1 MLKQFL
7 LRIFLVCSTP
17 LLLVL
22 LWDVAR
28 ASPADQEAV
37 AKFNEETGLVDNVQ
51 SHQSVSA
58 PGEDETV
65 SAPISLGYPQFPDGA
80 LRLTEAIGL
89 WPGGVA
95 AANAP
100 YGLALEESG
109 PVNPDSVPG
118 EAPNR
123 DRTQSAAAPLL
134 SEIEPLT
141 TTSAALLP
149 TPDTQHPTPNTLAQ
163 SADLPEVEFT
173 PGGTLRITVTGTRT
187 PRAVDDLPATVTV
200 FELEDFEFYQIQGL
214 DDLLR
219 YEPGVS
225 AAGAL
230 QRYGTQDVNIR
241 GIEGNRILFQLDGI
255 RLPDQFSFGNAPPR
269 GFRVGRG
276 DYVDFATLQAVE
288 VLRGPAST
296 LYGSDALGG
305 VISFRSLRPSD
316 LLGPEDT
323 FGGDVF
329 TTYSSA
335 VGGLESAARIAL
347 ANEEVEGVFVISRRD
362 GRELSNFAPPQ
373 FTDSIDIGDTNF
385 YSNIVYFPDEVSN
398 LSLILE
404 DINRRT
410 AYVLAPGNVDPLALS
425 SSGENR
431 IDRTRL
437 SLTYEF
443 DDPESEAFLQFAR
456 GQIYYQAANTTEIVQ
471 EVRPTGAGPG
481 FAGSPTR
488 RDSNNQ
494 FITNSYGGDVQFRSD
509 FTTGSVDH
517 RLTYGVDVSQTFNSR
532 PRDRTQTNLVTGAV
546 TNVFGPGADQIFPI
560 KDFADA
566 NTLRLG
572 VYVQDEIAIGPLNVI
587 AGLRFDHYDLQTID
601 DGIFRGETVDLT
613 ASALSP
619 RLAVL
624 YEATPEISFYGQYA
638 RGFRAPLYS
647 EITGSFTNLAGAF
660 FKYETLSNPNLQPE
674 SSNSFEIGV
683 RANYPQWNARLTGF
697 YNTYNNFIAAEQQI
711 GTRCLIVAPVCPP
724 TQVVN
729 QFQAINI
736 GSARIYGI
744 ELGGEYRFSPTPDGF
759 SLLASL
765 AFAQGDDTTTNRP
778 LTTIDPFSAVAGLR
792 YQAPEN
798 RWRAELIGTF
808 VGRARVPDDNPN
820 FVPDAYALVDLIG
833 AYNVTPALGINLGI
847 YNLFNTEYYQYA
859 EVRDRPNNEAIS
871 QFSQAGNNVRLGV
884 SYRF

>member
-7 LRIFLVCSTP
+7 LRIFLVCSPP

-22 LWDVAR
+22 LWDVAH
-28 ASPADQEAV
+28 AMPIELG
-37 AKFNEETGLVDNVQ
+37 EVQ
-51 SHQSVSA
+51 NFGEVSHLPNDDISHQSPHHPLA
-58 PGEDETV
+58 QNEP
-65 SAPISLGYPQFPDGA
+65 
-80 LRLTEAIGL
+80 
-89 WPGGVA
+89 VA
-95 AANAP
+95 AVEHSP
-100 YGLALEESG
+100 ESTTAQ
-109 PVNPDSVPG
+109 PSIP
-118 EAPNR
+118 
-123 DRTQSAAAPLL
+123 PLL
-134 SEIEPLT
+134 SDIEPLT
-141 TTSAALLP
+141 ATSEALLSP
-149 TPDTQHPTPNTLAQ
+149 PAPGTLTPNTPFLAQ
-163 SADLPEVEFT
+163 TADNLPEVEFA

-187 PRAVDDLPATVTV
+187 PRDVDDLPATVTV

-225 AAGAL
+225 AGGAL
-230 QRYGTQDVNIR
+230 QRYGTQDINIR

-305 VISFRSLRPSD
+305 VISFRSLRPDD
-316 LLGPEDT
+316 LLGPDDT
-323 FGGDVF
+323 MAGDVF
-329 TTYSSA
+329 STYSSA
-335 VGGLESAARIAL
+335 VGGFESAARVAFR
-347 ANEEVEGVFVISRRD
+347 NEDLESVWVISRRD
-362 GRELSNFAPPQ
+362 RRELSNFAPPQ
-373 FTDSIDIGDTNF
+373 FTDSIDIGDTNL
-385 YSNIVYFPDEVSN
+385 YGNIVYFPNEVSS
-398 LSLILE
+398 LSLIAE
-404 DINRRT
+404 DVNRRT
-410 AYVLAPGNVDPLALS
+410 GYVLAPGNVDPLALS

-431 IDRTRL
+431 IDRTRI
-437 SLTYEF
+437 SATYEF
-443 DDPESEAFLQFAR
+443 DDPENESFLQFGR
-456 GQIYYQAANTTEIVQ
+456 GQLYYQVANTTEIVQ
-471 EVRPTGAGPG
+471 EVRPTGAGAG
-481 FAGSPTR
+481 FAGSPVR

-494 FITNSYGGDVQFRSD
+494 FITNIYGGDVQLRSD
-509 FTTGSVDH
+509 FATGSVDH

-546 TNVFGPGADQIFPI
+546 TNVFGTGADQVFPI

-572 VYVQDEIAIGPLNVI
+572 LYVQDEIAIGPLNVI

-624 YEATPEISFYGQYA
+624 YDVTPEISFYGQYA

-660 FKYETLSNPNLQPE
+660 FKYETLSNPDLQPE

-683 RANYPQWNARLTGF
+683 RGSFPQWNARLTGF
-697 YNTYNNFIAAEQQI
+697 YNTYNNFIAAEQQV
-711 GTRCLIVAPVCPP
+711 GTRCLIAAAFCPP
-724 TQVVN
+724 TQRVS
-729 QFQAINI
+729 QFQAVNI
-736 GSARIYGI
+736 GSARIYGV
-744 ELGGEYRFSPTPDGF
+744 ELGGEYRFSPDPDGF

-765 AFAQGDDTTTNRP
+765 AFAQGDDLTTNQP
-778 LTTIDPFSAVAGLR
+778 LNTIDPFSAVAGLR

-798 RWRAELIGTF
+798 RWRAELLGTF
-808 VGRARVPDDNPN
+808 VGRARVAEGNTN

-833 AYNVTPALGINLGI
+833 SYNVTPALGLNLGV
-847 YNLFNTEYYQYA
+847 YNLFNTEYYQYS

-871 QFSQAGNNVRLGV
+871 QFSQAGTNVRLGV
-884 SYRF
+884 NYRF

>member
-22 LWDVAR
+22 PWDVAHAASVDPNEGR
-28 ASPADQEAV
+28 ESGELSHLADDDSSYQSPAQPLAEH
-37 AKFNEETGLVDNVQ
+37 E
-51 SHQSVSA
+51 
-58 PGEDETV
+58 P
-65 SAPISLGYPQFPDGA
+65 
-80 LRLTEAIGL
+80 
-89 WPGGVA
+89 VA
-95 AANAP
+95 AVEP
-100 YGLALEESG
+100 G
-109 PVNPDSVPG
+109 PTP
-118 EAPNR
+118 
-123 DRTQSAAAPLL
+123 PLL

-141 TTSAALLP
+141 TTSAALRPTPETQYP
-149 TPDTQHPTPNTLAQ
+149 TPDTLAQTPETLAQ
-163 SADLPEVEFT
+163 TADDLPEVEFT
-173 PGGTLRITVTGTRT
+173 SGGTLRITVTGTRT
-187 PRAVDDLPATVTV
+187 PRAVDALPATVTV

-230 QRYGTQDVNIR
+230 QRYGTQDVTIR
-241 GIEGNRILFQLDGI
+241 GIGGNRILFQLDGI

-305 VISFRSLRPSD
+305 VISFRSLQPSD
-316 LLGPEDT
+316 LLGPDDT
-323 FGGDVF
+323 VAGDVF
-329 TTYSSA
+329 STYSSA

-347 ANEEVEGVFVISRRD
+347 RNEDLESVFVLSRRD
-362 GRELSNFAPPQ
+362 GRELSNFAPSR
-373 FTDSIDIGDTNF
+373 FTDSIDIGDTNL
-385 YSNIVYFPDEVSN
+385 YGNVVYFPDEVSS
-398 LSLILE
+398 LSLIFE
-404 DINRRT
+404 DVNRRT
-410 AYVLAPGNVDPLALS
+410 AYGLAPGNVDPLALS
-425 SSGENR
+425 SSGENQ

-437 SLTYEF
+437 SLSYEF
-443 DDPESEAFLQFAR
+443 DDLDSESFLQFAR
-456 GQIYYQAANTTEIVQ
+456 GQIYYQVANTTEVVQ
-471 EVRPTGAGPG
+471 EVRPTGTGPG
-481 FAGSPTR
+481 FAGSPVR
-488 RDSNNQ
+488 RNSNNQ
-494 FITNSYGGDVQFRSD
+494 FITNTYGGEVQLRSD
-509 FTTGSVDH
+509 FATGNVDH

-532 PRDRTQTNLVTGAV
+532 PRDRIQTNLVTGAV
-546 TNVFGPGADQIFPI
+546 TNVFGTGADSIFPI

-566 NTLRLG
+566 DTLRLG
-572 VYVQDEIAIGPLNVI
+572 LYLQDEIAIGPLNVI

-601 DGIFRGETVDLT
+601 DGIFRGQTVDLT

-624 YEATPEISFYGQYA
+624 YDVTPEISFYSQYA

-674 SSNSFEIGV
+674 SSNSFEVGV
-683 RANYPQWNARLTGF
+683 RGTFPQWNARLTGF
-697 YNTYNNFIAAEQQI
+697 YNTYNNFIATEQQV
-711 GTRCLIVAPVCPP
+711 GTRCLIAAAFCSP
-724 TQVVN
+724 TQRVS

-736 GSARIYGI
+736 GRARIYGV
-744 ELGGEYRFSPTPDGF
+744 EFGGEYRFSPSPSGF

-765 AFAQGDDTTTNRP
+765 ALAQGDDLSTNQP
-778 LTTIDPFSAVAGLR
+778 LNTVDPFSAVAGLR

-798 RWRAELIGTF
+798 QWRAELLGTF
-808 VGRARVPDDNPN
+808 VGRARVPEGNTN

-833 AYNVTPALGINLGI
+833 AYNVTPALGINLGL
-847 YNLFNTEYYQYA
+847 YNLLNTEYYQYS

-871 QFSQAGNNVRLGV
+871 QFSQAGTNVRLGLN
-884 SYRF
+884 YRF